1 MNNQPTDIHGKSY
14 NRNLLVLVLIIGS
27 FCTVLNGTLLST
39 ALPSIMRSFKI
50 STATAEWLSTAF
62 LLVNGVM
69 IPISAWLINR
79 FGSRK
84 MYLSAMSVF
93 FIGTIIA
100 AIAPSFPVLLTGRII
115 QGLGVGVTMP
125 LLQTI
130 MLSIF
135 PPDKRGSAMGTVGI
149 VIGLAPA
156 IGPTLSGWVV
166 DNLSWRYLFSI
177 IAPIAGIVILLAFF
191 LIKDVLPTK
200 KEKIDIW
207 SVTTSTIGFGSL
219 LYGFSEAGNKGW
231 TNPLI
236 LTLIGIGIVFVIL
249 FGIRQLHMDR
259 PFLDITVF
267 KHFEFSLAAALS
279 GITNLAMVGIEM
291 VLPLY
296 IQNLRG
302 LSAFRSGLMLLP
314 GALMIG
320 IMSPI
325 TGRIFDRYGAR
336 KMAITGMT
344 LLTLGTVPFLF
355 LTENSS
361 FTMITVLY
369 AIRMVGVALVM
380 MNVTTSGMNSLPLN
394 KISHGTAVNN
404 TFRQVLSSIGTAI
417 LVSVLTTT
425 TKDNMPSK
433 HLLHTL
439 PLQYKTGA
447 INATLD
453 GFRASFGI
461 SIIFALVAL
470 VLTFFLKKGNRARQR
485 SEEVNN

>member
-1 MNNQPTDIHGKSY
+1 MNKVPTDIHGNKY

-39 ALPSIMRSFKI
+39 ALPSIMRSFNI

-93 FIGTIIA
+93 FIGTVIA
-100 AIAPSFPVLLTGRII
+100 AIAPNFQLLLLGRII

-135 PPDKRGSAMGTVGI
+135 PADKRGAAMGTVGI

-177 IAPIAGIVILLAFF
+177 IAPIAGIVIILAFF
-191 LIKDVLPTK
+191 LVKDVLPTK
-200 KEKIDIW
+200 KKIDII
-207 SVTTSTIGFGSL
+207 SVTTSTLGFGSL

-231 TNPLI
+231 TNPEI
-236 LTLIGIGIVFVIL
+236 LGFIAFGIVFVIL
-249 FGIRQLHMDR
+249 FGLRQLHMKD

-302 LSAFRSGLMLLP
+302 VSAFHSGLMLLP

-355 LTENSS
+355 LTTQSS
-361 FTMITVLY
+361 YLMITVLY
-369 AIRMVGVALVM
+369 AVRMVGVALVM
-380 MNVTTSGMNSLPLN
+380 MNVTTSGMNSLPLD

-425 TKDNMPSK
+425 TNNNMPSK
-433 HLLHTL
+433 TMLHTL
-439 PLQYKTGA
+439 PLQYKNNA

-453 GFRASFGI
+453 GFRASFAM
-461 SIIFALVAL
+461 SILFALIAL
-470 VLTFFLKKGNRARQR
+470 VLSFFLKKGNRAQQR
-485 SEEVNN
+485 LERGEK